1 MCHDSRGPNH
11 IMAMAVLFLVVEK
24 YKHNKYRHDS
34 GNYHA
39 FDELQLR
46 SYLFGKVTARWI
58 KKVLLN
64 VK

>member
-46 SYLFGKVTARWI
+46 SYLFGKVTAR
-58 KKVLLN
+58 
-64 VK
+64 